1 MKQYGPEY
9 WDKYGVYRTPIAFN
23 LTLVVLLR
31 AYLLWIF
38 SAVARRPDL
47 DLMSIFFESKTHFFV
62 ALGIGSIALIPTVIF
77 SLRRPSSS
85 KRLAKYWRFMRWP
98 LLLAAIADL
107 AWLTIQASQSHYQ
120 FSMLIAVQM
129 VMLLWVIL
137 YLLKSKYLSYF
148 FNDWPEPEHS
158 DKSR

>member
-9 WDKYGVYRTPIAFN
+9 WDKYGVYRTPIGFN

-47 DLMSIFFESKTHFFV
+47 DLMSIFFKSKTHFFV
-62 ALGIGSIALIPTVIF
+62 ALGIGAIALIPTIIF

-85 KRLAKYWRFMRWP
+85 QRLAKYWRFMRWP
-98 LLLAAIADL
+98 LLLTAIADL

-120 FSMLIAVQM
+120 FSMFIAVQM

-137 YLLKSKYLSYF
+137 YLLKSNYLGYF
-148 FNDWPEPEHS
+148 FNDWPEPENS

>member
-1 MKQYGPEY
+1 MRQYGPEY
-9 WDKYGVYRTPIAFN
+9 WDKYGVYRTPIGFN

-47 DLMSIFFESKTHFFV
+47 DLMSMFFESKTHFFV
-62 ALGIGSIALIPTVIF
+62 ALGIGAIAIVPTILF

-85 KRLAKYWRFMRWP
+85 VKLAKYWRFMRWP
-98 LLLAAIADL
+98 LLITAIADFS
-107 AWLTIQASQSHYQ
+107 WLVMQAAQSHYQ
-120 FSMLIAVQM
+120 FSMFIAVQM
-129 VMLLWVIL
+129 VLLLWVIL

-148 FNDWPEPEHS
+148 FNDWPEPES
-158 DKSR
+158 NSKSS